1 MFVHNVYQR
10 KPLAYPIKNFF
21 ANKDSFC
28 FHCYKLRHFI
38 SNYFFLFVMNI
49 QTIQQKSE
57 NGGKRFL
64 GTATEMVMP
73 TKENN
78 YFINVLQTQSR
89 S

>member
-1 MFVHNVYQR
+1 
-10 KPLAYPIKNFF
+10 
-21 ANKDSFC
+21 
-28 FHCYKLRHFI
+28 
-38 SNYFFLFVMNI
+38 MNI